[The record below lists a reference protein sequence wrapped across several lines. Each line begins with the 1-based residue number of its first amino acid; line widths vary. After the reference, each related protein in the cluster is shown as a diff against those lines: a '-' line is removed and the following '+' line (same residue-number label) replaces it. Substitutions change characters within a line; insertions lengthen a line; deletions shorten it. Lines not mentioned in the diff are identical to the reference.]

1 MLKKTLA
8 AVFLIASGPLSANE
22 LADLVNS
29 SQAIRDTF
37 KEGIKAVGGMWEYHS
52 VGGIA
57 QTGVVDPG
65 MISAAKAQAYNNA
78 VLAFKDATYTWSP
91 DADSYMEDQAAQ
103 ASQNLS
109 EAIDDFVQASQ
120 AVITVVEV
128 NEMAEEAEQAPD
140 ARESIALQEYMD
152 QNDVLLTEDS
162 VDAYNDSLEAVE
174 VAAQTAAAYMAVV
187 NDEGL
192 MTEANDAAYAM
203 NVTYAES
210 TKSYFDASTGTM
222 TIEWADQQLAVNLAL
237 NDYFK
242 SDIDVLTTGETSFFH
257 QSGPTGP
264 CWFLEGEEREAC
276 LYGS

>member
-1 MLKKTLA
+1 M
-8 AVFLIASGPLSANE
+8 
-22 LADLVNS
+22 DS
-29 SQAIRDTF
+29 SKAIRDTF

-57 QTGVVDPG
+57 QTGVIDPG
-65 MISAAKAQAYNNA
+65 RITDAKAQAYNNA
-78 VLAFKDATYTWSP
+78 VLAFKDASYSWNP

-109 EAIDDFVQASQ
+109 EAIDDFVDASQ

-152 QNDVLLTEDS
+152 QNDVLLSEES
-162 VDAYNDSLEAVE
+162 VDTYNQSLEAVE

-222 TIEWADQQLAVNLAL
+222 TIEWADQQLAVSLVLDN
-237 NDYFK
+237 YFK
-242 SDIDVLTTGETSFFH
+242 SDVDILTTGETSFFH

-264 CWFLEGEEREAC
+264 CGFLEGEERAA
-276 LYGS
+276 

>member
-65 MISAAKAQAYNNA
+65 MISDVKAQAYNNA

-128 NEMAEEAEQAPD
+128 NEMAEEATEVTDEQEMEEEIKDDSTDYSSMKVAELKQLLKE
-140 ARESIALQEYMD
+140 RELPVS
-152 QNDVLLTEDS
+152 
-162 VDAYNDSLEAVE
+162 
-174 VAAQTAAAYMAVV
+174 
-187 NDEGL
+187 G
-192 MTEANDAAYAM
+192 
-203 NVTYAES
+203 
-210 TKSYFDASTGTM
+210 TKSEL
-222 TIEWADQQLAVNLAL
+222 IKIL
-237 NDYFK
+237 
-242 SDIDVLTTGETSFFH
+242 
-257 QSGPTGP
+257 QS
-264 CWFLEGEEREAC
+264 
-276 LYGS
+276 